1 MPRVARRV
9 SSTGI
14 YHVIA
19 RGINR
24 QKIFLDDNDCH
35 KYLITLEQIIREE
48 GCILLGYCLM
58 GNHLHLLICA
68 YSGESLSLAMKRTGT
83 SYAWWFNWKYERTGH
98 VFQDRFRSECV
109 EDDSYLLVV
118 IRYIHQNPVK
128 AGLAREP
135 EAYKWS
141 SCSTYF
147 GGKDYLP
154 GLTSTDFILSLFDT
168 EKSVAIE
175 HFRKFMG
182 EDSDDRCLEDCS
194 AEQLKDSE
202 AREKIVELLGNRSI
216 GELQKMGRVERNSFL
231 HRAKEIQGCSI
242 RQIAR
247 ITEIGYNII
256 YRA

>member
-1 MPRVARRV
+1 MPRVARRI

-35 KYLITLEQIIREE
+35 KYLTTLDQKIREE
-48 GCILLGYCLM
+48 GCVLLGYCLM
-58 GNHLHLLICA
+58 GNHLHLLINA
-68 YSGESLSLAMKRTGT
+68 HSSESLSLVMKRIGT

-128 AGLAREP
+128 AGLVRKP
-135 EAYKWS
+135 ESYKWS
-141 SCSTYF
+141 SCSPYY

-154 GLTSTDFILSLFDT
+154 GLTSTDFILSLFAT
-168 EKSVAIE
+168 EKSEAIRY
-175 HFRKFMG
+175 FRKFME
-182 EDSDDRCLEDCS
+182 EDSDDQCLEDRSEDRLSDS
-194 AEQLKDSE
+194 AVQEEVIK
-202 AREKIVELLGNRSI
+202 LLDNRSI
-216 GELQKMGRVERNSFL
+216 DELRKMGRMERNTFL
-231 HRAKEIQGCSI
+231 RRAK
-242 RQIAR
+242 QI
-247 ITEIGYNII
+247 
-256 YRA
+256 